1 MLDPMPD
8 RVTACKSGSRNPV
21 KSESRGEQNVE
32 NWITDFMNDW
42 GYFGI
47 FLLIALEN
55 IFPPI
60 PSEVILTFG
69 GFMTTQTDMSIWG
82 VIIAST
88 LGSVFGAA
96 VLYAIGAIMKQ
107 ERMERLIEK
116 YGKWLRLKKED
127 VGKAYGWFDRF
138 GKWAVFLCRLVPLV
152 RSLISIPAGSVRMNL
167 FSFLLL
173 TTVGSLLWN
182 TILTY
187 IGSAVGESWESVVGQ
202 MDVFSNVVYVILGVL
217 VVGGAAF
224 FFWKRS
230 KSVKSGS

>member
-1 MLDPMPD
+1 M
-8 RVTACKSGSRNPV
+8 
-21 KSESRGEQNVE
+21 E
-32 NWITDFMNDW
+32 NWITDFMNEW
-42 GYFGI
+42 GYIGI

-69 GFMTTQTDMSIWG
+69 GFMTTQTDMHIAG

-88 LGSVFGAA
+88 LGSVAGAVA
-96 VLYAIGAIMKQ
+96 LYAIGAVMKQ
-107 ERMERLIEK
+107 ERMERLIVK

-167 FSFLLL
+167 VSFLTL
-173 TTVGSLLWN
+173 TTLGSLLWN
-182 TILTY
+182 TVLTF

-202 MDVFSNVVYVILGVL
+202 MDVFSNVVYVILGL
-217 VVGGAAF
+217 LLAAGVVIF
-224 FFWKRS
+224 FRKRS
-230 KSVKSGS
+230 RSVKSGS

>member
-1 MLDPMPD
+1 M
-8 RVTACKSGSRNPV
+8 
-21 KSESRGEQNVE
+21 E
-32 NWITDFMNDW
+32 NWITHFMNEW
-42 GYFGI
+42 GYIGI

-69 GFMTTQTDMSIWG
+69 GFMTTQTDMHIAG

-88 LGSVFGAA
+88 LGSVAGAVA
-96 VLYAIGAIMKQ
+96 LYAIGAVMKQ
-107 ERMERLIEK
+107 ERMERLIVK

-167 FSFLLL
+167 VSFLTL
-173 TTVGSLLWN
+173 TTLGSLLWN
-182 TILTY
+182 TVLTF

-202 MDVFSNVVYVILGVL
+202 MDVFSNIVYVILGL
-217 VVGGAAF
+217 LLAAGAVIF
-224 FFWKRS
+224 FRKRS
-230 KSVKSGS
+230 RGVKSGS

>member
-1 MLDPMPD
+1 M
-8 RVTACKSGSRNPV
+8 
-21 KSESRGEQNVE
+21 E
-32 NWITDFMNDW
+32 NWITDFMNEW
-42 GYFGI
+42 GYIGI

-69 GFMTTQTDMSIWG
+69 GFMTTQTDMHIAG

-88 LGSVFGAA
+88 LGSVAGAVA
-96 VLYAIGAIMKQ
+96 LYAIGAVMKQ
-107 ERMERLIEK
+107 ERMERLIVK

-167 FSFLLL
+167 VSFLTL
-173 TTVGSLLWN
+173 TTLGSLLWN
-182 TILTY
+182 TVLTF

-202 MDVFSNVVYVILGVL
+202 MDVFSNVVYVILGL
-217 VVGGAAF
+217 LLAAGAVIF
-224 FFWKRS
+224 FRKRS
-230 KSVKSGS
+230 RGVKSGS

>member
-1 MLDPMPD
+1 M
-8 RVTACKSGSRNPV
+8 
-21 KSESRGEQNVE
+21 E
-32 NWITDFMNDW
+32 NWITDFMNQW

-69 GFMTTQTDMSIWG
+69 GFMTTQTDMHIAG
-82 VIIAST
+82 VVIAST
-88 LGSVFGAA
+88 LGSVAGAA
-96 VLYAIGAIMKQ
+96 ALYAVGASMKQ
-107 ERMERLIEK
+107 ERMERIIEK
-116 YGKWLRLKKED
+116 HGKWLRLKKED

-152 RSLISIPAGSVRMNL
+152 RSLISVPAGSVRMNL

-173 TTVGSLLWN
+173 TLLGSLLWN
-182 TILTY
+182 TVLTY

-202 MDVFSNVVYVILGVL
+202 IGAFSNVAYVII
-217 VVGGAAF
+217 GAAAAAGLGF

-230 KSVKSGS
+230 RDEKS

>member
-1 MLDPMPD
+1 M
-8 RVTACKSGSRNPV
+8 
-21 KSESRGEQNVE
+21 E
-32 NWITDFMNDW
+32 NWITSFMNDW

-69 GFMTTQTDMSIWG
+69 GFMTTQTDMHIVG

-88 LGSVFGAA
+88 LGSVAGAGA
-96 VLYAIGAIMKQ
+96 LYALGAVMKQ

-116 YGKWLRLKKED
+116 HGKWLRLKKED

-167 FSFLLL
+167 VSFLTL
-173 TTVGSLLWN
+173 TTLGSLLWN
-182 TILTY
+182 TVLTL

-202 MDVFSNVVYVILGVL
+202 MDVFSNVVYVILGL
-217 VVGGAAF
+217 LLAAGIFLF
-224 FFWKRS
+224 FRKRS
-230 KSVKSGS
+230 RGVKNGS

>member
-1 MLDPMPD
+1 M
-8 RVTACKSGSRNPV
+8 
-21 KSESRGEQNVE
+21 E
-32 NWITDFMNDW
+32 NWITDFMNEW
-42 GYFGI
+42 GYIGI

-69 GFMTTQTDMSIWG
+69 GFMTTQTDMHIAG

-88 LGSVFGAA
+88 LGSVAGAVA
-96 VLYAIGAIMKQ
+96 LYAIGAVMKQ
-107 ERMERLIEK
+107 ERMERLIVK

-167 FSFLLL
+167 VSFLTL
-173 TTVGSLLWN
+173 TTLGSLLWN
-182 TILTY
+182 TVLTF

-202 MDVFSNVVYVILGVL
+202 MDVFSNVVYVILGL
-217 VVGGAAF
+217 LLTAGVVIF
-224 FFWKRS
+224 FRKRS
-230 KSVKSGS
+230 RSVKSGS

>member
-1 MLDPMPD
+1 
-8 RVTACKSGSRNPV
+8 
-21 KSESRGEQNVE
+21 
-32 NWITDFMNDW
+32 MNEW
-42 GYFGI
+42 GYIGI

-69 GFMTTQTDMSIWG
+69 GFMTTQTDMHIAG

-88 LGSVFGAA
+88 LGSVAGAVA
-96 VLYAIGAIMKQ
+96 LYAIGAVMKQ
-107 ERMERLIEK
+107 ERMERLIVK

-167 FSFLLL
+167 VSFLTL
-173 TTVGSLLWN
+173 TTLGSLLWN
-182 TILTY
+182 TVLTF

-202 MDVFSNVVYVILGVL
+202 MDVFSNVVYVILGL
-217 VVGGAAF
+217 LLAAGVVIF
-224 FFWKRS
+224 FRKRS
-230 KSVKSGS
+230 RSVKSGS

>member
-1 MLDPMPD
+1 M
-8 RVTACKSGSRNPV
+8 
-21 KSESRGEQNVE
+21 E
-32 NWITDFMNDW
+32 NWITNFMNEW
-42 GYFGI
+42 GYIGI

-69 GFMTTQTDMSIWG
+69 GFMTTQSDMHIAG

-88 LGSVFGAA
+88 LGSVAGAVA
-96 VLYAIGAIMKQ
+96 LYAIGAVMKQ
-107 ERMERLIEK
+107 ERMERLIVK

-167 FSFLLL
+167 VSFLTL
-173 TTVGSLLWN
+173 TTLGSLLWN
-182 TILTY
+182 TVLTF

-202 MDVFSNVVYVILGVL
+202 MDIFSNVVYVILGLLL
-217 VVGGAAF
+217 VAGIIIF
-224 FFWKRS
+224 FRKRS
-230 KSVKSGS
+230 RSVKSGS